1 MICMKEELKIS
12 ILWLGRKMCE
22 HGGKKYREIVEQLAS
37 SKICFVRRCDS
48 L

>member
-1 MICMKEELKIS
+1 MKEELKIS

-37 SKICFVRRCDS
+37 S
-48 L
+48 